1 MILNR
6 MLAQVGK
13 AHRSC
18 ETRVLPEAQGFQW
31 LAPEKPKVTATP
43 SPPPHLELTPLGLV
57 LHLAP

>member
-6 MLAQVGK
+6 VLAQVGK

-18 ETRVLPEAQGFQW
+18 ETRVLPETQGFQW

-43 SPPPHLELTPLGLV
+43 FSPLPHLELTPSASFST
-57 LHLAP
+57 AP